1 MEFQIVM
8 RLAWQNAPVMDFSF
22 GTIRDGQFCML
33 PFDHLKKHASALTKH
48 PRFDALLGTQAF
60 IPFKDV
66 LTYVKLCSAQKSFVC
81 DEFYGNMIVIT
92 LNLPDYVEK
101 EEVKE
106 KR

>member
-8 RLAWQNAPVMDFSF
+8 RFAWQNAPVMDFSF
-22 GTIRDGQFCML
+22 GTICDGQFRTL
-33 PFDHLKKHASALTKH
+33 PFDHLKKHAPALTKH
-48 PRFDALLGTQAF
+48 PHFDVLLGTQAF

-66 LTYVKLCSAQKSFVC
+66 LAYVKLCSFQKSFVR

-92 LNLPDYVEK
+92 LNLPEYVEK
-101 EEVKE
+101 KEVEE

>member
-22 GTIRDGQFCML
+22 GTIRDGQFCTL

-48 PRFDALLGTQAF
+48 PRFDVLLGTQAF
-60 IPFKDV
+60 ISFKDV
-66 LTYVKLCSAQKSFVC
+66 LAYVKLCSAQKSFVC

-92 LNLPDYVEK
+92 LNLPEYVEEK
-101 EEVKE
+101 EVKE

>member
-22 GTIRDGQFCML
+22 GTIRDGRFCLL
-33 PFDHLKKHASALTKH
+33 PFDHLKKHASVLAKH
-48 PRFDALLGTQAF
+48 PCFDTVLGTQAF
-60 IPFKDV
+60 ISFKDV
-66 LTYVKLCSAQKSFVC
+66 LSYVKLCSLQRSFVR

-92 LNLPDYVEK
+92 LNLPEYVEEK
-101 EEVKE
+101 EVKE

>member
-22 GTIRDGQFCML
+22 GAIRDGQFCPL
-33 PFDHLKKHASALTKH
+33 PFDHLKKHASTLTKH
-48 PRFDALLGTQAF
+48 PRFDVVLGTQAF
-60 IPFKDV
+60 ISFKDV
-66 LTYVKLCSAQKSFVC
+66 LAYVKLCSVQKSFVR

-92 LNLPDYVEK
+92 LNLPEYVEK